1 MEQTNNN
8 LWKWSFKKP
17 LVFQHQHDA
26 MDCGSACLK
35 MIAEFYGKK
44 YSLDYLRKISFLG
57 KEGISLL
64 NLSHAAE
71 EIGLTTLRAK
81 LTLKVL
87 INDCPLPC
95 ILHWNQDHFVVL
107 QEIKTSLFNSD
118 KLRIKIADPAH
129 GIINIDKESFV
140 KNWISTSEGK
150 GTALLLEPTPEFY
163 KKEGIAN
170 SVKGFSFLFKYLQ
183 PHKRYIVQLIIGML
197 ATSMI
202 SLAFPFLTQLLIDYG
217 VHESNLHIVYLLLLS
232 QLFLFIGN
240 VLIDIIQNWLLLH
253 INVRVSLNIIS
264 DFLLKLLKLPI
275 KFFDT
280 KAVGD
285 ITQRINDHHRIETFL
300 TGATLTTLFSL
311 INIVVFAVVLGLY
324 SPIILLVFTVFSLLA
339 VAWIFLFQ
347 KKRKQLDY
355 KRFSRNK
362 ENQDKLFEMITG
374 MQEIKLYGS
383 EKAKRWEWENLQV
396 KVFKLNLKS
405 LALEQNQK
413 TGYLFLSQLKNILI
427 SFLAAR
433 AVINGDLSLG
443 MLLSISYIIGQTNG
457 PLEQLVTFFK
467 AAQDARLSLERM
479 NEIHNRQEEEM
490 EVKDETPNTVLS
502 PSSNF
507 HRKRDI
513 VLKDISFQYEG
524 PHSPFVLKNIDFVI
538 PEGKVTAIV
547 GTSGSGKTTLIK
559 LLLGFYHPTSGNIFI
574 GDTPLEFI
582 SPRNW
587 RSLCGTV
594 MQDGYIFSDTIAKNI
609 ALDGEEIDNERM
621 QQAVS
626 AANIKQFIESRPL
639 GYTTKI
645 GNNGTGISG
654 GQKQRIFIARAIY
667 KDPGYLF
674 LDEATSSLDAN
685 NEKKIM
691 ENFGRFF
698 KGRTVVVIAHRLSTV
713 KNADQII
720 VLNNGEIVE
729 KGNHFSLVRNKN
741 YYYQLVRNQLELEG

>member
-1 MEQTNNN
+1 MNRLLQFFS
-8 LWKWSFKKP
+8 KRQ
-17 LVFQHQHDA
+17 LVFQQQHDV

-35 MIAEFYGKK
+35 MIAEFYGKR
-44 YSLDYLRKISFLG
+44 YSLEYLRTISYLG

-64 NLSHAAE
+64 NLSNAAE

-87 INDCPLPC
+87 VDDCPLPC

-107 QEIKTSLFNSD
+107 QEIRTSLFKPS
-118 KLRIKIADPAH
+118 KLKIKIADPAH
-129 GIINIDKESFV
+129 GIVTIDKDSFL
-140 KNWISTSEGK
+140 KSWLSTAEDK

-163 KKEGIAN
+163 RKKGITNNA
-170 SVKGFSFLFKYLQ
+170 KGFKFLFRYLQ
-183 PHKRYIVQLIIGML
+183 PHRRYVIQLAIGML
-197 ATSMI
+197 ATSLI
-202 SLAFPFLTQLLIDYG
+202 SLTFPFLTQLLIDYG
-217 VHESNLHIVYLLLLS
+217 VHDSNLHIVYLLLLS

-253 INVRVSLNIIS
+253 VNVRVSLNIIS

-300 TGATLTTLFSL
+300 TGVTLTTLFSL

-324 SPIILLVFTVFSLLA
+324 NSLILFVFVIFSLLA
-339 VAWIFLFQ
+339 VSWIFLFQ
-347 KKRKQLDY
+347 RKRKQLDY
-355 KRFSRNK
+355 KRFARNK

-383 EKAKRWEWENLQV
+383 EKAKRWEWESLQV

-413 TGYLFLSQLKNILI
+413 AGYLFLSQLKNILI

-433 AVINGDLSLG
+433 AVINGQLSLG

-457 PLEQLVTFFK
+457 PLEQLVAFFK

-479 NEIHNRQEEEM
+479 NEIHNSQEEEPDKM
-490 EVKDETPNTVLS
+490 EVNPKPVTMGFNEY
-502 PSSNF
+502 
-507 HRKRDI
+507 KRDI
-513 VLKDISFQYEG
+513 ILENISFQYEG
-524 PHSPFVLKNIDFVI
+524 PHSPFVLKDIDFTI

-559 LLLGFYHPTSGNIFI
+559 LILGFYRPTSGVIYVGN
-574 GDTPLEFI
+574 THLNHI
-582 SPRNW
+582 SPREW
-587 RSLCGTV
+587 RSRCGTV
-594 MQDGYIFSDTIAKNI
+594 MQDGYIFSDTIARNI
-609 ALDGEEIDNERM
+609 ALDGENIDDERM
-621 QQAVS
+621 QQAVN
-626 AANIKQFIESRPL
+626 AANIKEFIESCPL
-639 GYTTKI
+639 SYTTKI

-667 KDPGYLF
+667 KNPSYLF
-674 LDEATSSLDAN
+674 LDEATSNLDAN
-685 NEKKIM
+685 NERKIM
-691 ENFGRFF
+691 ENFDQLF
-698 KGRTVVVIAHRLSTV
+698 KGKTVIVIAHRLSTV

-720 VLNNGEIVE
+720 VLDNGKIVE
-729 KGNHFSLVRNKN
+729 KGSHVSLVRNRN
-741 YYYQLVRNQLELEG
+741 CYYQLVKNQLELEG